1 MRNNNREVIR
11 MLARESYRANKSR
24 NRIMTAAVAFT
35 VMMLFC
41 VFSLAIG
48 KIATDC
54 LLYTRNAGT
63 AAYTMLER
71 ADEAQK
77 KEIDALPYIKET
89 GFDVVFGR
97 TEEYS
102 CEVLDETAWEVMQKP
117 AYSDIHGTYPEEKD
131 EIMLPVRALDRMGI
145 TDPEVGMEISDRILF
160 TDGSEMEGTFRLSGY
175 YTEYMDPTFTVPAGY
190 FSKDFYDTL
199 DVDTD
204 QSTILLIR
212 QDDNITDEDIMERM
226 YNDVTMRDDSQ
237 QFLGGNSFTW
247 QAVYDMTGG
256 FGTAVFLALLILAG
270 AGMLLYN
277 VMHIS
282 ISRDIRQY
290 GLLKT
295 MGATKAQLER
305 IVFRQTACTIWRGC
319 LAGACAGSIVTVTVI
334 PALLSGMYLH
344 GLGDASAMIA
354 FRPWLLLP
362 AVCFG
367 AAVTFVSAAL
377 AVNRAAGMSPVEAV
391 KYTGQTV
398 RHMPGTAGKRLGR
411 KNADEGKRY
420 RGKKNRRQRN
430 RRQRIQEEGI
440 TDDRGGI
447 ALMAWRNLFRIQK
460 RFFITVISLLLGL
473 TVSLGAVVLTRGTD
487 ETNRI
492 DHEMTDFSVEV
503 LMNAM
508 SVGAYQADQIFFPQ
522 DLQEQILNLRGVTG
536 SRISR
541 GGYGRISLDEEAIQ
555 VFVGDTGN
563 EAGTS
568 PFVVQVMSDEWL
580 AELEQ
585 FAEEEGLGLDVES
598 VRKGEGLLFLHYR
611 ALSQIE
617 EEKGTEDIGKE
628 ITLTDLDG
636 NGAQTMRFAG
646 YLDCLKRGI
655 PDLNNTA
662 IGPGII
668 YFLAGEEGFQK
679 LGLTEQTFGIDLEAD
694 PEYEPALKATL
705 TGITADY
712 NRSHG
717 LISEGGNEM
726 KLGSLN
732 MYAKSD
738 ELEARKE
745 YISSSRTA
753 MGSLCVL
760 LILMGLVNYVNVTLT
775 GLAMRRKEFAVLE
788 SIGLTRRQLRRMLLL
803 EGVFYSLIV
812 TVLLLTAGTG
822 ALHAFGAVM
831 DEKVVYFVFRYP
843 AAEAAA
849 CVFLLFVICTAVP
862 LFLLWRTEQESVVER
877 LKTSVI

>member
-11 MLARESYRANKSR
+11 MLARESYRANRSR
-24 NRIMTAAVAFT
+24 NRILTTAVAFT

-48 KIATDC
+48 KISTDC

-71 ADEAQK
+71 ANEAQK
-77 KEIDALPYIKET
+77 KEIDALPYIRDT
-89 GFDVVFGR
+89 GFDVVFGY

-102 CEVLDETAWEVMQKP
+102 CEVMDKATWEIMQKP
-117 AYSDIHGTYPEEKD
+117 AYSHIHGTYPEEKD
-131 EIMLPVRALDRMGI
+131 EIMLSMRALNGMGI
-145 TDPEVGMEISDRILF
+145 TDPEVGMEIHDRIQLA
-160 TDGSEMEGTFRLSGY
+160 DGNEMEGTFRLSGF
-175 YTEYMDPTFTVPAGY
+175 YTEYMDPTITVPAGY
-190 FSKDFYDTL
+190 FSKEFYDTL

-212 QDDNITDEDIMERM
+212 QADGITDEDIMRRL
-226 YNDVTMRDDSQ
+226 YTDVTMRDDSQ

-247 QAVYDMTGG
+247 QAVYDLAGG
-256 FGTAVFLALLILAG
+256 FGMAAFLALLILAG

-295 MGATKAQLER
+295 MGATKSQLER
-305 IVFRQTACTIWRGC
+305 IVFRQTVYTVLWGC
-319 LAGACAGSIVTVTVI
+319 LAGAAAGSVITVTVI
-334 PALLSGMYLH
+334 PGLLSGMYLH

-398 RHMPGTAGKRLGR
+398 RHVRRTK
-411 KNADEGKRY
+411 
-420 RGKKNRRQRN
+420 GKKSGAKPA
-430 RRQRIQEEGI
+430 EEGI
-440 TDDRGGI
+440 KDDRDGI
-447 ALMAWRNLFRIQK
+447 VLMAWRNLFRVRK
-460 RFFITVISLLLGL
+460 RFFITVVSLLLGI

-492 DHEMTDFSVEV
+492 NYERPDFSVEV
-503 LMNAM
+503 MMNAM
-508 SVGAYQADQIFFPQ
+508 SVDAYHSDQIFFPQ
-522 DLQEQILNLRGVTG
+522 EIQDKILNLRGVIG
-536 SRISR
+536 SRIAR

-555 VFVGDTGN
+555 VFVGTAGS
-563 EAGTS
+563 EAETS
-568 PFVVQVMSDEWL
+568 PFVVQVVSDEWL
-580 AELEQ
+580 AQLEA
-585 FAEEEGLGLDVES
+585 FAEEEKLDLDVES
-598 VRKGEGLLFLHYR
+598 VRKGEGLIFLHYR

-617 EEKGTEDIGKE
+617 EEKGREDIGKE
-628 ITLTDLDG
+628 MTLTDLDG

-646 YLDCLKRGI
+646 YLDCLKSGL

-679 LGLTEQTFGIDLEAD
+679 LGLTEQTFEIELEAD

-705 TGITADY
+705 TRITGDY
-712 NRSHG
+712 NRSHD
-717 LISEGGNEM
+717 LISESSNEV

-753 MGSLCVL
+753 MGALCIL

-788 SIGLTRRQLRRMLLL
+788 SIGMTRRQLKRMLLL
-803 EGVFYSLIV
+803 EGVFYSLII

-822 ALHAFGAVM
+822 ALYAFGAVM
-831 DEKVVYFVFRYP
+831 DEKIVYFVFRYP
-843 AAEAAA
+843 AAETAV
-849 CVFLLFVICTAVP
+849 CIILLFVICTAVP
-862 LFLLWRTEQESVVER
+862 LILFWKTERESVVER
-877 LKTSVI
+877 LKACSL

>member
-11 MLARESYRANKSR
+11 MLARESYRANRSR
-24 NRIMTAAVAFT
+24 NRILTTAVAFT

-71 ADEAQK
+71 ANEAQK
-77 KEIDALPYIKET
+77 EEIDALPYIRDT
-89 GFDVVFGR
+89 GFDVVFGY

-102 CEVLDETAWEVMQKP
+102 CEVMDKATWGIMQKP
-117 AYSDIHGTYPEEKD
+117 AYSHIHGTYPEEKD
-131 EIMLPVRALDRMGI
+131 EIMLSMRALNGMGI
-145 TDPEVGMEISDRILF
+145 TDPEVGMEIHDRIQLA
-160 TDGSEMEGTFRLSGY
+160 DGNEMEGTFRLSGF
-175 YTEYMDPTFTVPAGY
+175 YTEYMDPTITVPAGY
-190 FSKDFYDTL
+190 FSKEFYDTL

-212 QDDNITDEDIMERM
+212 QDDGITDEDIMQRL
-226 YNDVTMRDDSQ
+226 YTDVTMRDDSQ

-247 QAVYDMTGG
+247 QAVYDLAGG
-256 FGTAVFLALLILAG
+256 FRMAAFLALLILAG

-295 MGATKAQLER
+295 MGATKSQIER
-305 IVFRQTACTIWRGC
+305 IVFRQTAYTVLWGC
-319 LAGACAGSIVTVTVI
+319 LAGAAAGSVITVTVI
-334 PALLSGMYLH
+334 PGLLSGMYLH

-398 RHMPGTAGKRLGR
+398 RHVRRTK
-411 KNADEGKRY
+411 
-420 RGKKNRRQRN
+420 GKKSGAKLA
-430 RRQRIQEEGI
+430 EEGI
-440 TDDRGGI
+440 KDDRDGI
-447 ALMAWRNLFRIQK
+447 VLMAWRNLFRVRK
-460 RFFITVISLLLGL
+460 RFFITVVSLLLGI

-492 DHEMTDFSVEV
+492 NYERPDFSVEV
-503 LMNAM
+503 MMNAM
-508 SVGAYQADQIFFPQ
+508 SVDAYHSDQIFFPQ
-522 DLQEQILNLRGVTG
+522 EIQDKILNLRGVTG
-536 SRISR
+536 SRIAR

-555 VFVGDTGN
+555 VFVGT
-563 EAGTS
+563 AGSETETS
-568 PFVVQVMSDEWL
+568 PFVVQVVSDEWL
-580 AELEQ
+580 AQLEA
-585 FAEEEGLGLDVES
+585 FAEEEKLDLDVES
-598 VRKGEGLLFLHYR
+598 VRKGDGLIFLHYR

-617 EEKGTEDIGKE
+617 EEKGREDIGKE
-628 ITLTDLDG
+628 MTLTDLDG

-646 YLDCLKRGI
+646 YLDCLKSGL

-662 IGPGII
+662 IGSGII

-679 LGLTEQTFGIDLEAD
+679 LGLTEQTFEIELEAD

-705 TGITADY
+705 TRITGDY
-712 NRSHG
+712 NRSHD
-717 LISEGGNEM
+717 LISESSNEV

-753 MGSLCVL
+753 MGALCIL

-788 SIGLTRRQLRRMLLL
+788 SIGMTRRQLKRMLLL

-812 TVLLLTAGTG
+812 TALLLTAGTG
-822 ALHAFGAVM
+822 ALYAFGEIM
-831 DEKVVYFVFRYP
+831 DEKIVYFVFRYP
-843 AAEAAA
+843 AAETAA
-849 CVFLLFVICTAVP
+849 CIALLFVICTAVP
-862 LFLLWRTEQESVVER
+862 LILFWRTERESVVER
-877 LKTSVI
+877 LKTNVT